1 MESVALRLVKL
12 NEVSAMLEQSNKL
25 LEAVGFDW
33 SVTDGITQI
42 IEAVDFE
49 IGELMDGGCGTEEH
63 Y

>member
-1 MESVALRLVKL
+1 MESVTTRLARL
-12 NEVSAMLEQSNKL
+12 NEVGALLEQSNKL
-25 LEAVGFDW
+25 LESVGFDW
-33 SVTDGITQI
+33 TVTDGITQI